1 MGEAAQVPTQW
12 SAGAAAVALPG
23 VNAQRE
29 SRRRKEI
36 LALIVMAALG
46 LSLIGSRLHLIAVS
60 WRSGR

>member
-12 SAGAAAVALPG
+12 SVGAAALAMRG

-36 LALIVMAALG
+36 LAFVMAVLG
-46 LSLIGSRLHLIAVS
+46 LNLIGSMLHLIAVS
-60 WRSGR
+60 WRGGR